1 MVGAHFLLQR
11 FKTMDVPTAVS
22 KVIPG
27 FCTVYVIAKGKVQS
41 TKNASSPVPSS
52 PTPVQQN
59 HSTSSLGAKL
69 GFAETRYAQISS
81 DTKGL
86 FFHLSVA
93 ESDLSFVSSGRPS
106 STFPISMDSSHD
118 LGLPPRL
125 SNSSDTDVKYSAPR
139 LSNSSETESRLSF
152 GSSFSATRLSEA
164 NGFSSNSFDSGN
176 GSWSSP
182 SNMVCISTSTTGVS
196 SKSN

>member
-1 MVGAHFLLQR
+1 MASLIHVMRKSAATQ
-11 FKTMDVPTAVS
+11 
-22 KVIPG
+22 KVC
-27 FCTVYVIAKGKVQS
+27 FS
-41 TKNASSPVPSS
+41 TCSILRS
-52 PTPVQQN
+52 
-59 HSTSSLGAKL
+59 
-69 GFAETRYAQISS
+69 F
-81 DTKGL
+81 
-86 FFHLSVA
+86 LSVA

-125 SNSSDTDVKYSAPR
+125 SNSSDTDAKYSAPR

-196 SKSN
+196 SKSKISHRVVPERVIFSHAPFHLL